1 MSYDG
6 LKIPGGII
14 TDFSSFMV
22 NRCRERG
29 QTLHCGM
36 LLRGNRSSDYRIH
49 QVISEIPVPAGYS
62 HTINPISSG

>member
-6 LKIPGGII
+6 LKITGGII

-22 NRCRERG
+22 NRYRERG
-29 QTLHCGM
+29 NTPHCGR
-36 LLRGNRSSDYRIH
+36 LLRSNRSSGYRIH
-49 QVISEIPVPAGYS
+49 QVISEIPIPAGYS

>member
-14 TDFSSFMV
+14 TDFTGFMV
-22 NRCRERG
+22 NRYRERG
-29 QTLHCGM
+29 NTLHCGP
-36 LLRGNRSSDYRIH
+36 LLRGNRSSGYRIH
-49 QVISEIPVPAGYS
+49 RVISEIPVPAGYN